1 MSEFIEHKLIPVIKF
16 KKMIQDCNN
25 NNNNNDSV
33 NNNDIE
39 MKSDPEIK
47 SVSQIRSKYNEP
59 DIRTGEGLFKD
70 KQSNLFWSLNDETKL
85 PKYSI
90 QNKIENSFN
99 EYENILNSDIPS
111 HLKIMLMKY
120 YRQKYDNS
128 KQTPLN
134 EDTGVDPDENIENF
148 KLGMEST
155 ILTFRTQEKRNL
167 ARNIL
172 VKLSQLKDYI
182 TWDKTGEIT
191 YPQIYLD
198 SVKNLKDFIS
208 ILIFAKQGSSEE
220 IMNVYQVIEPFYDQI
235 QSYIV
240 NNKLK
245 KLYRKNNKGMGVEN
259 ISGRVKKKIKKN
271 IYKIIN

>member
-16 KKMIQDCNN
+16 KKMIQDCNNNN

-134 EDTGVDPDENIENF
+134 EDMGVDPDDNIENF

-245 KLYRKNNKGMGVEN
+245 KLYRKNHKGMGVEN
-259 ISGRVKKKIKKN
+259 ISGRVKKK
-271 IYKIIN
+271 